1 MGQVQVRGV
10 AGGSDPVTQLLSDTR
25 QVNIT
30 LHTMKT
36 SIINRLS
43 LKIKTFVAKLRRD
56 KYFVNVDEE
65 NDFNEATEDII
76 NDNIHTERLEAA
88 LAQLVARSPACHEV
102 TRMTFM
108 TEDTGLSVSFYS
120 GCQAAG
126 AQTA

>member
-1 MGQVQVRGV
+1 M

-36 SIINRLS
+36 SIIKRLS

-65 NDFNEATEDII
+65 NDFNEASEYLI
-76 NDNIHTERLEAA
+76 NDNFHNERLEAA

>member
-1 MGQVQVRGV
+1 MGQVQVAGV
-10 AGGSDPVTQLLSDTR
+10 AGGSDPVTQLVSDTR

-36 SIINRLS
+36 SIIKRLS
-43 LKIKTFVAKLRRD
+43 LKIKTFVARLRRD

-65 NDFNEATEDII
+65 NDYNEATEDII
-76 NDNIHTERLEAA
+76 NDNLHNERLEAA

-102 TRMTFM
+102 TRMTFV
-108 TEDTGLSVSFYS
+108 TEAGLSVSFYS